1 MTLATFTL
9 ALALSATHAQ
19 LPPAPP
25 ATPAEPAIPAVPAMP
40 AIPAVPAV
48 PAMPVIGDIPDFDF
62 PHFEIPHFEIPD
74 FEIPHFEMPDV
85 GAMLAGVDL
94 HGAML
99 AAETAMAAMPPMD
112 VMAGALPLAHA
123 QLEAELAGASFAWE
137 GQARGVSRDRENSAY
152 ERARASLDRRNWDD
166 AIERFEVV
174 VSLKGDRVD
183 AALYWKAYAQSRA
196 GRAAD
201 AQATIAAL
209 RSGYPKSR
217 YLNDANALEVEL
229 KRGGGELVSPEAQQ
243 NEDLKLLAIQGL
255 QHTAPEQAIPLLE
268 KILGSS
274 NSPRVKERA
283 LYVLA
288 LSNSPRAQE
297 ILLGI
302 AKGAGNPD
310 LQRKAIDYLAMNS
323 RRGGKSSLEEIYNTS
338 GDPEVRR
345 QVLRAYMRS
354 GDKARLLAVAQSDQ
368 NEELRLAAIRYL
380 GSSGGAAE
388 LASLYEKESSP
399 AVRAQIVRGLG
410 MAGAADRLR
419 QVVRNEKDPE
429 VRLQAIRAFM
439 MVGREKTGTALRD
452 MYATEQSAEGKQAIA
467 RAMHG
472 QNDAEGLVALAR
484 AEKDPKQKEYI
495 VRRLSTMT
503 KSKVALDYMMEL
515 LNK

>member
-9 ALALSATHAQ
+9 ALALAATHAQ
-19 LPPAPP
+19 VPAQPAVPAVPPMP
-25 ATPAEPAIPAVPAMP
+25 AAPAVPAMP
-40 AIPAVPAV
+40 LI
-48 PAMPVIGDIPDFDF
+48 PAMPDLPDIPDFDAPYF
-62 PHFEIPHFEIPD
+62 EMPHFD
-74 FEIPHFEMPDV
+74 MPHFEMPDV
-85 GAMLAGVDL
+85 GAVLAGVDL
-94 HGAML
+94 DAAMIEAETALAAMPSIAGFEGHLL
-99 AAETAMAAMPPMD
+99 AAESA
-112 VMAGALPLAHA
+112 
-123 QLEAELAGASFAWE
+123 LAGASFAWD
-137 GQARGVSRDRENSAY
+137 GQARTVSRDRETAAY

-166 AIERFEVV
+166 AAERFDAV
-174 VSLKGDRVD
+174 VSLKGDRAD

-196 GRAAD
+196 GRAAE

-229 KRGGGELVSPEAQQ
+229 KRGGGQQVSPEAQQ
-243 NEDLKLLAIQGL
+243 DEDLQLLAIQGL
-255 QHTAPEQAIPLLE
+255 QHSAPEQAIPLLE

-323 RRGGKSSLEEIYNTS
+323 RGGGKSSLEEVYNAT
-338 GDPEVRR
+338 GDVDVRR
-345 QVLRAYMRS
+345 RVLRAYMTS
-354 GDKARLLAVAQSDQ
+354 GDKARLLAVAQSEP
-368 NEELRLAAIRYL
+368 NEDLRLAAIRYL
-380 GSSGGAAE
+380 ASSGGSAE
-388 LASLYEKESSP
+388 LVALYEKESSP
-399 AVRAQIVRGLG
+399 KVRAQIVRGLG
-410 MAGAADRLR
+410 MTGAADRLR
-419 QVVRNEKDPE
+419 QVVRTEKDPE
-429 VRLQAIRAFM
+429 VRVQAIRAFM

-452 MYATEQSAEGKQAIA
+452 MYATESTPEGKRAIVQAL
-467 RAMHG
+467 HG
-472 QNDAEGLVALAR
+472 QNDAEALVALAR

-503 KSKVALDYMMEL
+503 KSKVALDYLMEL

>member
-19 LPPAPP
+19 VPPAPP
-25 ATPAEPAIPAVPAMP
+25 AVPAAPVPAIPALP
-40 AIPAVPAV
+40 AIPA
-48 PAMPVIGDIPDFDF
+48 MPDVEFPDFQFPEFDIPA
-62 PHFEIPHFEIPD
+62 
-74 FEIPHFEMPDV
+74 FEMPDV
-85 GAMLAGVDL
+85 GALLASVDVDA
-94 HGAML
+94 AMI
-99 AAETAMAAMPPMD
+99 AAETALAAMPSI
-112 VMAGALPLAHA
+112 AGFEGHLLAAESALANATL
-123 QLEAELAGASFAWE
+123 SWD
-137 GQARGVSRDRENSAY
+137 GQARTVSRDREAAAY

-166 AIERFEVV
+166 AAERFDAV
-174 VSLKGDRVD
+174 VSLKGERAD

-196 GRAAD
+196 GRAAE

-209 RSGYPKSR
+209 RSAYPKSR
-217 YLNDANALEVEL
+217 YLNDASALEVEL
-229 KRGGGELVSPEAQQ
+229 KRGGGQPVSPEAQQ
-243 NEDLKLLAIQGL
+243 DEDLKLLAIQGL
-255 QHTAPEQAIPLLE
+255 QHSSPEQAIPLLE

-310 LQRKAIDYLAMNS
+310 LQRKAIDYLAMDS
-323 RRGGKSSLEEIYNTS
+323 RRGGTSSLDEVYNAT
-338 GDPEVRR
+338 GDVEVRR
-345 QVLRAYMRS
+345 RVLRAYMAS
-354 GDKARLLAVAQSDQ
+354 GNKTRLLALAQSEQ
-368 NEELRLAAIRYL
+368 NDELRVQAIRYL
-380 GSSGGAAE
+380 GSSGGSAE
-388 LASLYEKESSP
+388 LVALYEKEPSP
-399 AVRAQIVRGLG
+399 AVRTQIVRSLG
-410 MAGAADRLR
+410 MTGAGDRLQ
-419 QVVRNEKDPE
+419 QVIRTEKDPE
-429 VRLQAIRAFM
+429 VRVQAIRAFM

-452 MYATEQSAEGKQAIA
+452 MYATESTVEGKRAIVQALHA
-467 RAMHG
+467 

-503 KSKVALDYMMEL
+503 ESKVALDYLMEL

>member
-19 LPPAPP
+19 VPPAPP
-25 ATPAEPAIPAVPAMP
+25 AVPALPAVPSVPVMPAMP
-40 AIPAVPAV
+40 AIPPM
-48 PAMPVIGDIPDFDF
+48 PLIPDMPVIADLPDFDF
-62 PHFEIPHFEIPD
+62 PHFEMPD
-74 FEIPHFEMPDV
+74 FDVPHFEMPDV
-85 GAMLAGVDL
+85 GALLAGVDL
-94 HGAML
+94 DAAMI
-99 AAETAMAAMPPMD
+99 AAETAMASMPPLASMPS
-112 VMAGALPLAHA
+112 MAGFEGHLAA
-123 QLEAELAGASFAWE
+123 AESALAGAALSWE

-152 ERARASLDRRNWDD
+152 ERARAALDRRNWDD
-166 AIERFEVV
+166 AVERFDVV
-174 VSLKGDRVD
+174 VSLKGDRAD

-196 GRAAD
+196 GRAAE

-229 KRGGGELVSPEAQQ
+229 KRGGGQQVSPEAQQ
-243 NEDLKLLAIQGL
+243 DEDLKLLAIQGL
-255 QHTAPEQAIPLLE
+255 QHSAPEQAIPLLE

-288 LSNSPRAQE
+288 LSNSPRARE

-310 LQRKAIDYLAMNS
+310 LQRKAIDYLATHT
-323 RRGGKSSLEEIYNTS
+323 GGEGRAMLEDIYRTN
-338 GDPEVRR
+338 GDQDVRR
-345 QVLRAYMRS
+345 RVLRAYMAN
-354 GDKARLLAVAQSDQ
+354 GDKARLLAVAQNEQ
-368 NEELRLAAIRYL
+368 NEELRVAAIRYL
-380 GSSGGAAE
+380 GSSGGGAE

-399 AVRAQIVRGLG
+399 EVRAQIVRGLG
-410 MAGAADRLR
+410 MSGSADRLR

-429 VRLQAIRAFM
+429 VRVQAIRAFM

-452 MYATEQSAEGKQAIA
+452 MYATESTPEGKRAIVQALHA
-467 RAMHG
+467 
-472 QNDAEGLVALAR
+472 QDDADGLVALAR
-484 AEKDPKQKEYI
+484 VEKDPKQKEYI

-503 KSKVALDYMMEL
+503 KSKVALDYLMEL